1 MPFQDIVP
9 YNEEMPSSTDS
20 RIKTAVM
27 WGNSNESANI
37 LNRHRENFLK
47 SKTKKG
53 LTGYNI
59 LKANSH
65 ANDCLC
71 VAGFE
76 SNNFEYC
83 MYSTICLP
91 SRLMQTRKGPFEI
104 LDKQDKMFLNPSML
118 FFSPVSSHGLVTP
131 VLSMRQPLN
140 NIARDKNRRFLPP
153 FSTVDLTEDQT
164 LLADILATL
173 TTGAST

>member
-27 WGNSNESANI
+27 WGNSNEAANI

-59 LKANSH
+59 
-65 ANDCLC
+65 
-71 VAGFE
+71 
-76 SNNFEYC
+76 
-83 MYSTICLP
+83 
-91 SRLMQTRKGPFEI
+91 
-104 LDKQDKMFLNPSML
+104 
-118 FFSPVSSHGLVTP
+118 
-131 VLSMRQPLN
+131 
-140 NIARDKNRRFLPP
+140 
-153 FSTVDLTEDQT
+153 
-164 LLADILATL
+164 
-173 TTGAST
+173 